1 MALIGTQT
9 LSCPVG
15 APLTMT
21 FQLDPANA
29 TTGQML
35 AYRNDSGHTC
45 IIRYGIYIVTAAT
58 SGYRH
63 DAGITTTAVLSSGI
77 TAHTADSVAGY
88 VLWSDGND
96 VIADNSYFTIYNTGN
111 NDTATDAAGVVG
123 YVVIQMWPVCSVI

>member
-45 IIRYGIYIVTAAT
+45 IIRYGIYIVTAAGT
-58 SGYRH
+58 GHYH
-63 DAGITTTAVLSSGI
+63 DAGVATTAVLSSGI

-111 NDTATDAAGVVG
+111 NDTETVATSIVG
-123 YVVIQMWPVCSVI
+123 YAIVQLWPVAAVV